1 MVKIRNLR
9 KRRKSK
15 LQQTRRVNVREP
27 LSCSVSR
34 RPPKTKRKKSGGQRK
49 VKLHPHVQTFIDYCG
64 HKHYTPSL
72 LRNASL
78 HSFPLHRQ
86 SVYGRFTV
94 TTNAAG
100 LGWIVFNPYYLF
112 QSYVVFNSSTAIAPV
127 IYSGATWS
135 GTLGSTLGDTTTG
148 VSNGFCNDGVLQT
161 STFTGN
167 AYGKHRCLGLTMVVR
182 YLGTELNRGGE
193 VFIVENA
200 EMVQLIGNTFTFATI
215 TAWRDSHKYLIGPE
229 AIAHNHTGRCSQELD
244 FQVGQVWGNTNDTP
258 SGSTSLPNLTGEGG
272 NIGGNLYSMSG
283 ADSAPQGWNVG
294 IFFNAAGGS
303 QNFEVE
309 VHGHYEG
316 EFRFTNG
323 ATAYS
328 HESIAN
334 ANPAQFAAIGAATAA
349 KNQMAV
355 GTTKGSPQFMDT
367 LTTAATAAFAPVVT
381 TGLEWLADAAMSL
394 FL

>member
-15 LQQTRRVNVREP
+15 SLPVRKLNVREP
-27 LSCSVSR
+27 LSCTVSKR
-34 RPPKTKRKKSGGQRK
+34 VPKMNRKKSAGKRK
-49 VKLHPHVQTFIDYCG
+49 IKLHPHVQTFIDYCG
-64 HKHYTPSL
+64 HKHYSPSL

-94 TTNAAG
+94 STNSAG

-112 QSYVVFNSSTAIAPV
+112 QNLIVFNNTTNTNPV
-127 IYSGATWS
+127 YYT
-135 GTLGSTLGDTTTG
+135 GSTWAGTGASTLQDSVTG
-148 VSNGFCNDGVLQT
+148 VTGAACNDGVLQT
-161 STFTGN
+161 GSSTGN
-167 AYGKHRCLGLTMVVR
+167 AYGKHRCLGLSMVIR

-200 EMVQLIGNTFTFATI
+200 EMVQLLNVFPFNTI
-215 TAWRDSHKYLIGPE
+215 TGWRDTHKYLIGPQ
-229 AIAHNHTGRCSQELD
+229 AIIHNHTGRCSQELD
-244 FQVGQVWGNTNDTP
+244 FQLGQVWANQTDTP
-258 SGSTSLPNLTGEGG
+258 TGTTTIQSITGEGAT
-272 NIGGNLYSMSG
+272 ITPALYNMSG
-283 ADSAPQGWNVG
+283 GDSASQGWNIAVL
-294 IFFNAAGGS
+294 FNAAGGS

-316 EFRFTNG
+316 EFRFING
-323 ATAYS
+323 TTAYS

-334 ANPAQFAAIGAATAA
+334 ANPSQFAAISAATAA

-367 LTTAATAAFAPVVT
+367 LTSAVTAAFAPVVT

>member
-15 LQQTRRVNVREP
+15 LQTTRKVNAREP
-27 LSCSVSR
+27 LSCTVSK
-34 RPPKTKRKKSGGQRK
+34 RPPKTNRKKSVGQRK
-49 VKLHPHVQTFIDYCG
+49 MKLHPHVQTFVDYCG
-64 HKHYTPSL
+64 HKHFSPSL

-86 SVYGRFTV
+86 SVYGRFIV
-94 TTNAAG
+94 GTNTSG
-100 LGWIVFNPYYLF
+100 LGWMVINPYYLF
-112 QSYVVFNSSTAIAPV
+112 QSLVVFNNTITASPIYYTSSSWPGI
-127 IYSGATWS
+127 
-135 GTLGSTLGDTTTG
+135 GTTPFKDTDTG
-148 VSNGFCNDGVLQT
+148 VSGTSCNDGVLQT
-161 STFTGN
+161 GTSTGN
-167 AYGKHRCLGLTMVVR
+167 AYGKHRCIGLTMVIR

-193 VFIVENA
+193 VFVVENG
-200 EMVQLIGNTFTFATI
+200 EMIQLFTNFQFNTI
-215 TAWRDSHKYLIGPE
+215 TSWRDTHKYLVGTQ

-244 FQVGQVWGNTNDTP
+244 FQPGQIWANASDSPTGTTTVQ
-258 SGSTSLPNLTGEGG
+258 SITGEGTT
-272 NIGGNLYSMSG
+272 ITPALYNMSG
-283 ADSAPQGWNVG
+283 GDTASQGWNLA
-294 IFFNAAGGS
+294 ILFAAAGGS

-309 VHGHYEG
+309 VHAHYEG

-323 ATAYS
+323 TTAYS

-334 ANPAQFAAIGAATAA
+334 ANPSQFAAISAATAA